1 MLLSVR
7 QGQFPRKTAPIHMS
21 FYNEKEDIGTLHE
34 TLEPGP
40 WAEFLEELDGLIQF
54 G

>member
-1 MLLSVR
+1 MKRS
-7 QGQFPRKTAPIHMS
+7 
-21 FYNEKEDIGTLHE
+21 IGTLHE